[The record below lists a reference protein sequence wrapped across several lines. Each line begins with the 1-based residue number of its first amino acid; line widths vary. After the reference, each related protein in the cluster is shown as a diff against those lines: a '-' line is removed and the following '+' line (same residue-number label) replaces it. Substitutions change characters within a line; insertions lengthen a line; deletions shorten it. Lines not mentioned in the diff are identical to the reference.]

1 MVSLGERADGAEFPR
16 EEIEM
21 LLSLCSAAAVAVENA
36 RLFRD
41 LEETTVNT
49 IGALAAAM
57 EAKDRYSR
65 GHTERVAQYSVRL
78 ARALELPATEVE
90 AIQRGAMLHDI
101 GKIGVLD
108 EILNKPGLLNDEE
121 MRVVQQ
127 HPLIGAEIVRSLTF
141 LTTAQDI
148 VRHHHERVDGRG
160 YPDGIRGESFAL
172 GARIVAVADSFDAM
186 TTDRPYRPAMTVEQT
201 LAIMTGNSGTQYDTA
216 VVEALITEIGAGR
229 IRPPE
234 PAQRQAA

>member
-1 MVSLGERADGAEFPR
+1 MPSIP
-16 EEIEM
+16 
-21 LLSLCSAAAVAVENA
+21 LSIYSARPA
-36 RLFRD
+36 
-41 LEETTVNT
+41 
-49 IGALAAAM
+49 G
-57 EAKDRYSR
+57 
-65 GHTERVAQYSVRL
+65 QYSVRL

-186 TTDRPYRPAMTVEQT
+186 TTDRPYRRALREQDA
-201 LAIMTGNSGTQYDTA
+201 LAELQLHAGSQFDP
-216 VVEALITEIGAGR
+216 VVVDALVRVLER
-229 IRPPE
+229 E
-234 PAQRQAA
+234 PALVA